1 GLRRFPEGRK
11 FKQWTGDDSKALM
24 KVYLPAIEGHV
35 PNEMMQ
41 AIRAFL
47 EFCYIARRDIHDTHS
62 LAALD
67 DALQR
72 FHHHREIF
80 WASGVRVEGFNL
92 PRQHSLIH
100 YVKLIRAYGAPNGL
114 CSSITESKHIKA
126 VKEPWR
132 RSNRF
137 DALSQMLL
145 TNQRLDKL
153 AAARVDFANR
163 GMLKGTYPLLINDD
177 GNGTGNDSTGNGNI
191 NEDEDDDGADYTK
204 IHSTTLTV
212 RKVYPDDI
220 ATEIEQPDF
229 SHLIQLFIYDQEH
242 PDSNSDIS
250 LTALPTFYGKITI
263 YPSAVATFHAPSDI
277 LGTGGM
283 HSERIRAV
291 TSWRKGP
298 GRYDTVFVNTDPAAE
313 GMRGLDVARVRL
325 FFSFSYEGIQYP
337 CALVHWFSRKDDSPD
352 DTTGMWIVE
361 PDTSNDDGE
370 TLASIIHLDTILR
383 AAHLL
388 PVFGSDYVSRTLS
401 FTDTLDSFYSFYV
414 NKYADHHAFEIAF

>member
-1 GLRRFPEGRK
+1 MT
-11 FKQWTGDDSKALM
+11 W
-24 KVYLPAIEGHV
+24 
-35 PNEMMQ
+35 
-41 AIRAFL
+41 
-47 EFCYIARRDIHDTHS
+47 
-62 LAALD
+62 
-67 DALQR
+67 
-72 FHHHREIF
+72 
-80 WASGVRVEGFNL
+80 
-92 PRQHSLIH
+92 
-100 YVKLIRAYGAPNGL
+100 
-114 CSSITESKHIKA
+114 
-126 VKEPWR
+126 
-132 RSNRF
+132 
-137 DALSQMLL
+137 
-145 TNQRLDKL
+145 
-153 AAARVDFANR
+153 
-163 GMLKGTYPLLINDD
+163 
-177 GNGTGNDSTGNGNI
+177 
-191 NEDEDDDGADYTK
+191 YTK
-204 IHSTTLTV
+204 IYLTTLTV

-229 SHLIQLFIYDQEH
+229 PHLIHLSIYDQEH
-242 PDSNSDIS
+242 PDSDSDIS
-250 LTALPTFYGKITI
+250 LRTALPIFYGKITI

-277 LGTGGM
+277 SGTGGM
-283 HSERIRAV
+283 RTERIRAV

-370 TLASIIHLDTILR
+370 VLASIIHLDTILR